1 MERVGTL
8 LQKLNE
14 QYERKAPAE
23 QLLLTIQQLHAE
35 LAHLQQGSG
44 RMDHSISVTMPSLP
58 EIIAVEEKLVVPVEE
73 PPVLVKEEPP
83 VAAADEEKTFEVL
96 QIDEA
101 EVEAELEEIKRKAEE
116 MQRMSVHHK
125 PVILFEP
132 EDEPIPTFAHQ
143 EKKVAVKEVHETIAE
158 EQLSLNDKLKQSKME
173 LGEQLVE
180 TPIRDLKKA
189 IGVNDRFLYITELFR
204 GDEIMYERSIKT
216 INGFT
221 ILPEAEYWIQRELKV
236 KLGWDENSPTLKQFN
251 QLIKRRFS

>member
-35 LAHLQQGSG
+35 LAHLQQANAQA
-44 RMDHSISVTMPSLP
+44 DHSISVTMPSLP
-58 EIIAVEEKLVVPVEE
+58 EIIPVEEKTVVPVEE
-73 PPVLVKEEPP
+73 IPVLVKEEPTVEP
-83 VAAADEEKTFEVL
+83 DEEKTFEVL

-132 EDEPIPTFAHQ
+132 EEEPIPTFAHQ
-143 EKKVAVKEVHETIAE
+143 EKKAAVKEVHETIAE
-158 EQLSLNDKLKQSKME
+158 EQLSLNDKLKQATME
-173 LGEQLVE
+173 LGDQLVE

-216 INGFT
+216 INGFS

-236 KLGWDENSPTLKQFN
+236 KLGWDENSSTLKQFN